1 MQVSNSTGRNTDYR
15 VGASGGS
22 GANYSGGAYMN
33 TGAGSTAQTDWASGQ
48 LAPGATEIYAS
59 SGACT
64 VEFMVGGVVIASASY
79 SEDPG
84 QVALVEEDG
93 QFKVQAAAVTASGG
107 GYAVA

>member
-22 GANYSGGAYMN
+22 GANCSGGAYMN
-33 TGAGSTAQTDWASGQ
+33 ATGAGSTAAADWAGGQ
-48 LAPGATEIYAS
+48 LTPGATEIYAS

-64 VEFMVGGVVIASASY
+64 VEFMIGGAVVASASY
-79 SEDPG
+79 PDDPG

-93 QFKVQAAAVTASGG
+93 QFKIQATATA
-107 GYAVA
+107 GYALA

>member
-15 VGASGGS
+15 VGASGGN
-22 GANYSGGAYMN
+22 GANCSGGAYMN
-33 TGAGSTAQTDWASGQ
+33 STASGSTAPAAFASGR

-64 VEFMVGGVVIASASY
+64 VEFTVGGLVVASASY
-79 SEDPG
+79 PQDPG

-93 QFKVQAAAVTASGG
+93 RFKIQTAASDGYAAA
-107 GYAVA
+107 